1 MRKSIWC
8 GITIGTGAG
17 AITTSAAI
25 IILAG
30 SIVTIVHRGCGR
42 IIMGRDG
49 TMFLATVTIIG
60 GRNNDKRA
68 PMAPFFAFGA

>member
-1 MRKSIWC
+1 
-8 GITIGTGAG
+8 
-17 AITTSAAI
+17 
-25 IILAG
+25 
-30 SIVTIVHRGCGR
+30 
-42 IIMGRDG
+42 MGRDG